1 MNQPGIP
8 LLYIQ
13 NVRKTYLTRTG
24 FGRRDRVKA
33 VDGVSLDVGRGHV
46 HAIVGES
53 GSGKSTL
60 ARMIV
65 GLEEPD
71 SGTIGYENV
80 NLTEARR
87 EREGRKRFS
96 REVQM
101 VFQNPYASLNPRKTI
116 RSIVAKPF
124 KIHGENY
131 TEALLQEL
139 LLKVDL
145 SPAAVYLDKYPH
157 ELSGGQR
164 QRVSIARALALKP
177 KLVIL
182 DEPTS
187 ALDMTTKVQILDLL
201 KRLQR
206 DEHLTLIFIT
216 HELPFLRRIGDHLSV
231 MYNGK
236 VVEKGTSADIFD
248 NAYHPYTIGLL
259 NSILDIDPQRARE
272 KGIFSVEGDTPSSVT
287 PPSGCRFHPRCP
299 LVQASCRAEEPP
311 MIAVSQDHEVACPV
325 SPDKFRDTGVDRK
338 IIYEGQGTV

>member
-1 MNQPGIP
+1 M
-8 LLYIQ
+8 
-13 NVRKTYLTRTG
+13 
-24 FGRRDRVKA
+24 
-33 VDGVSLDVGRGHV
+33 S
-46 HAIVGES
+46 
-53 GSGKSTL
+53 
-60 ARMIV
+60 
-65 GLEEPD
+65 
-71 SGTIGYENV
+71 
-80 NLTEARR
+80 
-87 EREGRKRFS
+87 
-96 REVQM
+96 
-101 VFQNPYASLNPRKTI
+101 
-116 RSIVAKPF
+116 KPF

-131 TEALLQEL
+131 TEEHLREL

-164 QRVSIARALALKP
+164 QRVSIARALALAP
-177 KLVIL
+177 KLVVL

-236 VVEKGTSADIFD
+236 VVEKGTSQDIFD

-272 KGIFSVEGDTPSSVT
+272 KGIFSVEGDIPSSVT

-299 LVQASCRAEEPP
+299 LVEESCRSEEPP
-311 MIAVSQDHEVACPV
+311 MVAVSQDHQVACPV
-325 SPDKFRDTGVDRK
+325 SPRKFRDTDMDRK